1 MPPSSLFR
9 HYLAAGL
16 IQFGHFEGPG
26 GEISPLALNFLLL
39 PSFPALLKAT
49 AQALTPPALA
59 SGADRLLALRSVT
72 ALGGVLA
79 VESGLPLTYHYGEM
93 RGISNAFIIE
103 GAYDIGH
110 PTALLCDVLGADTGQ
125 ILAPARQVGLNIQ
138 QALALICM
146 SQAGRAT
153 LEAQGIRVWALL
165 DLAELLP
172 PLAEDGTL
180 PRPLVQTLMDWLA
193 RQ

>member
-1 MPPSSLFR
+1 MEDSSLFR
-9 HYLAAGL
+9 RYLAAGL
-16 IQFGHFEGPG
+16 IQFGHFKAEGVG
-26 GEISPLALNFLLL
+26 ISPLALNFLLL
-39 PSFPALLKAT
+39 PSFPDLLKAT

-59 SGADRLLALRSVT
+59 SGANRLLALRSVT

-138 QALALICM
+138 HILALICIN
-146 SQAGRAT
+146 QAGRVA
-153 LEAQGIRVWALL
+153 LEAEGIKVWALF
-165 DLAELLP
+165 DLLELLP
-172 PLAEDGTL
+172 PLAEEDIL
-180 PRPLVQTLMDWLA
+180 PRPLVTTLMTWLA
-193 RQ
+193 KQ